1 MVELSPALERMAGLY
16 ADLIRKGVK
25 SIDEGPSMLRARV
38 AELLA
43 NDP

>member
-1 MVELSPALERMAGLY
+1 MAELTPALERMAGLY

-25 SIDEGPSMLRARV
+25 SIDEVPSMFRARV
-38 AELLA
+38 DEVLI